1 MSNYQEIL
9 TKAVVGKGTK
19 TTIDDYTLTPNLKP
33 TKVLGCWVIN
43 HSLKPI
49 LNNNEVYIEGE
60 YEVHIW
66 YAYDED
72 KNTELH
78 KEKITYNELIPF
90 KMKRKEE
97 LTTKQELKAY
107 TINYPS
113 CIELKIIDDK
123 LYLKIQKEFR
133 VDAIGEAVIR
143 VQLSDLIEDPLDLD
157 EEIEQNV
164 NVDYLKDN
172 K

>member
-1 MSNYQEIL
+1 
-9 TKAVVGKGTK
+9 
-19 TTIDDYTLTPNLKP
+19 
-33 TKVLGCWVIN
+33 
-43 HSLKPI
+43 
-49 LNNNEVYIEGE
+49 
-60 YEVHIW
+60 
-66 YAYDED
+66 
-72 KNTELH
+72 
-78 KEKITYNELIPF
+78 
-90 KMKRKEE
+90 MKRKEE
-97 LTTKQELKAY
+97 LTSKQELKAY

-113 CIELKIIDDK
+113 CIELKIVDDK

-164 NVDYLKDN
+164 DVDYLK